1 MYIIFFLTIE
11 LRCFEKS
18 FRANR
23 NWKMEYCSTSIC
35 NSFKAKANSNL
46 QNKSHFTPIFF
57 LIQFIFLRML
67 CVKIIHLNSEFLFQ
81 KCGQLHNLVL
91 FKPSTSAC
99 IRFNFF
105 SVVINSDYGLHNW
118 ILVTI
123 AINPGCSIAVN
134 MKDVEVN

>member
-1 MYIIFFLTIE
+1 MWLVT
-11 LRCFEKS
+11 
-18 FRANR
+18 
-23 NWKMEYCSTSIC
+23 
-35 NSFKAKANSNL
+35 
-46 QNKSHFTPIFF
+46 Q
-57 LIQFIFLRML
+57 
-67 CVKIIHLNSEFLFQ
+67 
-81 KCGQLHNLVL
+81 LVL

-134 MKDVEVN
+134 MKDVEVNGEKKKSLQNLKNLKTNPDSFISGAFYAFRDH